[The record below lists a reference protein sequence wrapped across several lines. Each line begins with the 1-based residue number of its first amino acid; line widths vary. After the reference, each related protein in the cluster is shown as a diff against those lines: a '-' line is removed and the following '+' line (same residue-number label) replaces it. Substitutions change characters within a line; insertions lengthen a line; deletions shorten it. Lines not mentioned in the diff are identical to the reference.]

1 MATRKGT
8 RRLEPQMSNAS
19 PSLDNRA
26 RTRRYAAP
34 LAPASLFPGPRM
46 CSAAHMVRTTAPS
59 QNSGPSPRT
68 VPLRPMTV
76 PAAEAE
82 ERARSFHDVMS
93 RRRTVRDFD
102 SRPIPDG
109 VLEWAVRTAATAPS
123 GAHVQPWRFVVLTD
137 PERKRRLRAAAEAE
151 EREFYSRRASE
162 EWLAALAPLGT
173 DAHKPF
179 LETAP
184 AVIVVFE
191 VHKGPHTPR
200 PYYTKES
207 VGIAVGLLLA
217 TLHQA
222 GLATLT
228 HTPSPMRFLNEIC
241 ERPPEERGAYVVPVG
256 YPAPGARVP
265 DLVRKPLDQVMTRL

>member
-1 MATRKGT
+1 MVHTT
-8 RRLEPQMSNAS
+8 QS
-19 PSLDNRA
+19 DQ
-26 RTRRYAAP
+26 
-34 LAPASLFPGPRM
+34 GPTP
-46 CSAAHMVRTTAPS
+46 HP
-59 QNSGPSPRT
+59 T
-68 VPLRPMTV
+68 VPLRPMRVT
-76 PAAEAE
+76 AQQAE
-82 ERARSFHDVMS
+82 ERAETFHALME

-102 SRPIPDG
+102 PGPLPDG
-109 VLEWAVRTAATAPS
+109 VLEWAVRTASTAPS

-137 PERKRRLRAAAEAE
+137 PARKRRLREAAEAE
-151 EREFYSRRASE
+151 EREFYGRRASD
-162 EWLAALAPLGT
+162 EWLEALAPLGT

-191 VHKGPHTPR
+191 VHKGPRTPR

-207 VGIAVGLLLA
+207 VGIAVGFLLA

-228 HTPSPMRFLNEIC
+228 HTPSPMRFLNEVC
-241 ERPPEERGAYVVPVG
+241 ERPAEERGAYVIPVG

-265 DLVRKPLDQVMTRL
+265 DLRRKPLDEVMIVL

>member
-1 MATRKGT
+1 MVHTT
-8 RRLEPQMSNAS
+8 QSE
-19 PSLDNRA
+19 
-26 RTRRYAAP
+26 
-34 LAPASLFPGPRM
+34 PGP
-46 CSAAHMVRTTAPS
+46 T
-59 QNSGPSPRT
+59 PRPT
-68 VPLRPMTV
+68 VPLRPMRVT
-76 PAAEAE
+76 ARQAE
-82 ERARSFHDVMS
+82 ERAETFHGLME

-102 SRPIPDG
+102 PRPLPEG

-137 PERKRRLRAAAEAE
+137 PERKRRLREAAEAE
-151 EREFYSRRASE
+151 EREFYGRRASD
-162 EWLAALAPLGT
+162 EWLEALAPLGT

-207 VGIAVGLLLA
+207 VGIAVGFLLA

-228 HTPSPMRFLNEIC
+228 HTPSPMRFLNEVC
-241 ERPPEERGAYVVPVG
+241 ERPAEERGAYVIPVG

-265 DLVRKPLDQVMTRL
+265 DLRRKPLEEVMIVL